1 MRVYACSSCM
11 QRETEHCR
19 ARLLS
24 TPKQRHVASLL
35 EFLYDAVPASVYLS
49 IYQAIEVRGP
59 ETAAWALLE
68 LEAVTPEENH
78 DVHKQM
84 AVALRNLFVLRLGGG
99 RFIPLPHFK
108 WAISACFQLDRDLR
122 SKLLLAHHHL
132 FRPDEKRCGR
142 KRPAK
147 QKKTCQLPIA

>member
-1 MRVYACSSCM
+1 MAG
-11 QRETEHCR
+11 EATP
-19 ARLLS
+19 RLTILGAE
-24 TPKQRHVASLL
+24 QHAASLL
-35 EFLYDAVPASVYLS
+35 DDLHDAVPASVYLS

-59 ETAAWALLE
+59 ETTAWALLE

-84 AVALRNLFVLRLGGG
+84 AVALRNLFVMRLGGG
-99 RFIPLPHFK
+99 RVIPLPHFK

-132 FRPDEKRCGR
+132 FRPNEKRCGR

-147 QKKTCQLPIA
+147 QKQACQLPVA

>member
-1 MRVYACSSCM
+1 MAG
-11 QRETEHCR
+11 EATP
-19 ARLLS
+19 LL
-24 TPKQRHVASLL
+24 TILGAEQHAASLL
-35 EFLYDAVPASVYLS
+35 DDLYDAVPASVYLS

-68 LEAVTPEENH
+68 LEAATPEGNH

-84 AVALRNLFVLRLGGG
+84 AVALRNLFVMRLGGG

-132 FRPDEKRCGR
+132 FRPNEKRCGR

-147 QKKTCQLPIA
+147 HKQACQLPVA

>member
-1 MRVYACSSCM
+1 MAG
-11 QRETEHCR
+11 EATP
-19 ARLLS
+19 LLAILDAE
-24 TPKQRHVASLL
+24 RHVASLL

-68 LEAVTPEENH
+68 LDAVTPEENH

-147 QKKTCQLPIA
+147 QNNACQLPIA

>member
-1 MRVYACSSCM
+1 M
-11 QRETEHCR
+11 
-19 ARLLS
+19 
-24 TPKQRHVASLL
+24 
-35 EFLYDAVPASVYLS
+35 
-49 IYQAIEVRGP
+49 
-59 ETAAWALLE
+59 
-68 LEAVTPEENH
+68 TPEENH

-84 AVALRNLFVLRLGGG
+84 AVALRNLFVLRIGGG

-108 WAISACFQLDRDLR
+108 WAISACFDRDLR

-147 QKKTCQLPIA
+147 HKKARQLPIA

>member
-1 MRVYACSSCM
+1 MRTVAIFRLKST
-11 QRETEHCR
+11 RPAPTGRRRGVTGEAIPLLTILGAEH
-19 ARLLS
+19 
-24 TPKQRHVASLL
+24 HVTNFL
-35 EFLYDAVPASVYLS
+35 EFLDDAIPASVHLS
-49 IYQAIEVRGP
+49 IYQAVELRGP

-68 LEAVTPEENH
+68 LEAATPEGNH

-108 WAISACFQLDRDLR
+108 WAISACFDRDLR

-132 FRPDEKRCGR
+132 FRPN
-142 KRPAK
+142 
-147 QKKTCQLPIA
+147 

>member
-1 MRVYACSSCM
+1 MAG
-11 QRETEHCR
+11 E
-19 ARLLS
+19 AIPLL
-24 TPKQRHVASLL
+24 TILDAERHVASLL

-49 IYQAIEVRGP
+49 IYQAIELRGP

-68 LEAVTPEENH
+68 LEAVTPDENNA
-78 DVHKQM
+78 VYKRM

-147 QKKTCQLPIA
+147 HKKACQLPIA

>member
-1 MRVYACSSCM
+1 MAG
-11 QRETEHCR
+11 EATP
-19 ARLLS
+19 LLAILDAE
-24 TPKQRHVASLL
+24 RHVASLL

-59 ETAAWALLE
+59 ETAACALLE
-68 LEAVTPEENH
+68 LDAVTPEENH

-108 WAISACFQLDRDLR
+108 WAISACFDRDLR

-132 FRPDEKRCGR
+132 FRPNEKRCGR

-147 QKKTCQLPIA
+147 HKKACQLPSD

>member
-1 MRVYACSSCM
+1 MAGEAIPCLTILGAE
-11 QRETEHCR
+11 Q
-19 ARLLS
+19 
-24 TPKQRHVASLL
+24 HVASLL
-35 EFLYDAVPASVYLS
+35 DVLHDAVPMTIYLS
-49 IYQAIEVRGP
+49 IYQAIQLRGP

-68 LEAVTPEENH
+68 LDAVTPDEKN

-99 RFIPLPHFK
+99 RFIPLPQFK

-132 FRPDEKRCGR
+132 FRPDENICGR

-147 QKKTCQLPIA
+147 QQKACQIHSQ

>member
-1 MRVYACSSCM
+1 MAG
-11 QRETEHCR
+11 EATP
-19 ARLLS
+19 LL
-24 TPKQRHVASLL
+24 TILGAERHVASLL
-35 EFLYDAVPASVYLS
+35 DFLYDVVPASVYLS

-68 LEAVTPEENH
+68 LDAVTPEEKH

-84 AVALRNLFVLRLGGG
+84 AVALRNLFVLRIGGG

-147 QKKTCQLPIA
+147 QKKACQLPIA